1 MCVDYLNLIRGPPL
15 LNEEP
20 ISSESVFMYPRRLIT
35 RHALVSLAFIL
46 LYLLLNRPEVIFFSR
61 IGFVAWYPA
70 IGLVMALLLGVSPW
84 YAFLVCLCDAFA
96 SRIIYAQSAISF
108 SNTVGSVGM
117 ATCYGLAAY
126 ALRGPLQI
134 DLGLRRRRDVVR
146 YVVVSATA
154 ATGATIIG
162 VACLIADHSI
172 SRSEYRSSAMGWF
185 LGDAVG
191 LVGIAPF
198 LLVHVFPNIR
208 NWLATNPVPRQ
219 PHATHRSGTLPTLA
233 SLAETCGQGFTILA
247 VIWLMFGTEDGRYDH
262 FYLCFIPII
271 WIAMRQ
277 GVRRVVTGLLL
288 LNFGI
293 VIAMHLFPPT
303 AALFAKVALLMLVMS
318 AAGLIVGSEV
328 SERHRLAI
336 DLSEQTTY
344 LDSLIQNS
352 PLGIVVLDRKGS
364 VELTNSAFERLFQY
378 NRQELASIDIANMG
392 VPDDEATDS
401 AQLIPQIFAGN
412 TLQRT
417 VRQRRKDGQILDLA
431 LHGVPLLLNN
441 EVRGAYLI
449 YQDVSEEVKAA
460 DAQRQHA
467 ESLDRLVKELELRTN
482 QMTALNEMGSLLECS
497 GTVQEACSVVA
508 ESIQKLFPE
517 AASGALY
524 LFRSSRNL
532 VESALRWGPT
542 GCASELAFTP
552 DACWSLRRGQPHW
565 SEHPGTGVSC
575 QHLAKS
581 STTKCLCVPMVA
593 QGNTIGVLH
602 FEFGDSADSSAPGR
616 DNFRDSSLRLA
627 VSVASQIALSLASL
641 QLRDTLREQSI
652 RDPLTRLFNRRFL
665 EESLERELQVASRKK
680 QAVAVLFLDL
690 DHFKRFN
697 DTFGHDAGD
706 MVLQALAD
714 LFRAFFRSTDMC
726 CRYGG
731 EEFAIILPES
741 SAQDAAIRADALRAE
756 VKNLRLQYKKQT
768 LGPLTLSAGVAA
780 FPEHGSTSEELL
792 KIADECLYES
802 KSKGRDVVT
811 VAVQQNA

>member
-1 MCVDYLNLIRGPPL
+1 
-15 LNEEP
+15 
-20 ISSESVFMYPRRLIT
+20 MYPRRLIT
-35 RHALVSLAFIL
+35 RHALVSLVFIL

-233 SLAETCGQGFTILA
+233 SLAETGGQGFTILA

-303 AALFAKVALLMLVMS
+303 AA
-318 AAGLIVGSEV
+318 
-328 SERHRLAI
+328 
-336 DLSEQTTY
+336 
-344 LDSLIQNS
+344 
-352 PLGIVVLDRKGS
+352 
-364 VELTNSAFERLFQY
+364 
-378 NRQELASIDIANMG
+378 
-392 VPDDEATDS
+392 
-401 AQLIPQIFAGN
+401 
-412 TLQRT
+412 
-417 VRQRRKDGQILDLA
+417 
-431 LHGVPLLLNN
+431 
-441 EVRGAYLI
+441 
-449 YQDVSEEVKAA
+449 
-460 DAQRQHA
+460 
-467 ESLDRLVKELELRTN
+467 
-482 QMTALNEMGSLLECS
+482 CS
-497 GTVQEACSVVA
+497 
-508 ESIQKLFPE
+508 QK
-517 AASGALY
+517 
-524 LFRSSRNL
+524 
-532 VESALRWGPT
+532 
-542 GCASELAFTP
+542 
-552 DACWSLRRGQPHW
+552 
-565 SEHPGTGVSC
+565 
-575 QHLAKS
+575 
-581 STTKCLCVPMVA
+581 
-593 QGNTIGVLH
+593 
-602 FEFGDSADSSAPGR
+602 
-616 DNFRDSSLRLA
+616 
-627 VSVASQIALSLASL
+627 
-641 QLRDTLREQSI
+641 
-652 RDPLTRLFNRRFL
+652 
-665 EESLERELQVASRKK
+665 
-680 QAVAVLFLDL
+680 
-690 DHFKRFN
+690 
-697 DTFGHDAGD
+697 
-706 MVLQALAD
+706 
-714 LFRAFFRSTDMC
+714 
-726 CRYGG
+726 
-731 EEFAIILPES
+731 
-741 SAQDAAIRADALRAE
+741 
-756 VKNLRLQYKKQT
+756 
-768 LGPLTLSAGVAA
+768 
-780 FPEHGSTSEELL
+780 
-792 KIADECLYES
+792 
-802 KSKGRDVVT
+802 
-811 VAVQQNA
+811 